1 MFYSRAPKLFGNCK
15 SVQTSSP
22 TSLLLCFSLPPA
34 PNTAARRRR
43 RPQATSCFARRLT
56 WQLRSLWTHFPTR
69 CTPPPLA
76 TLPPASSVAATSP
89 PPWPA
94 QRRAEPRLPNSRVP
108 QHLEESR
115 TTFPSLPRSLSAQNL
130 QNTAAVQ
137 PSSDE
142 LEAHR
147 RPAPAALLRP
157 RRPHYQLHLSL
168 ASSIG
173 IACLLSAIN
182 IRTTDGVVF
191 AIMTLCETL
200 SVLMNSAKVAVC
212 GNGGYVFERTSHMP

>member
-34 PNTAARRRR
+34 PSTAARRQG

-56 WQLRSLWTHFPTR
+56 WHLRSLWTHFPTR

-94 QRRAEPRLPNSRVP
+94 LRKASAPQLARTPAPGGVLHHFHRLASLALCPEPPEHRRRPPELRRARSSPSTSPCSPPPPTQTPLSAPPRPRAAHRPLLLAQSPPEQPR
-108 QHLEESR
+108 R
-115 TTFPSLPRSLSAQNL
+115 CFPSSNRRCLPS
-130 QNTAAVQ
+130 
-137 PSSDE
+137 
-142 LEAHR
+142 
-147 RPAPAALLRP
+147 
-157 RRPHYQLHLSL
+157 
-168 ASSIG
+168 
-173 IACLLSAIN
+173 
-182 IRTTDGVVF
+182 TT
-191 AIMTLCETL
+191 
-200 SVLMNSAKVAVC
+200 
-212 GNGGYVFERTSHMP
+212 